1 MNILAIETS
10 CDDTGVAVLNDGLVL
25 SNIVAS
31 QLVHSDYGGVVPELA
46 SREHLKSIV
55 PVCEKALQTAALQ
68 LADIDAV
75 AYTEGPGLLGSLITG
90 LSFAKSIALARQIPL
105 IPVNH
110 LEAHVL
116 AHFIDEPK
124 PTFPFLCLTVS
135 GGHTQILIV
144 KSVVEMEVIG
154 ETNDDA
160 VGEAFDKCAKILGL
174 GYPGGVLIDKL
185 AKSGNPKA
193 FQFPIANIP
202 DFNFSF
208 SGVKTAF
215 LYFVQSCDAK
225 FIAEHLPDICASIQH
240 TLVETLIKKLIMA
253 ANATGIQQIA
263 IAGGVAANSYLR
275 ARLTTMIDERKW
287 QVFIPQMQYCTDNA
301 AMIGIAGWYKWQ
313 AGVHKG
319 MEAGVS
325 ARLPIGHKKQ
335 KELL

>member
-1 MNILAIETS
+1 MNLLAIETS
-10 CDDTGVAVLNDGLVL
+10 CDDTGIAVLNDGLVL

-110 LEAHVL
+110 MEAHVL

-124 PTFPFLCLTVS
+124 PSFPFLCLTVS

-215 LYFVQSCDAK
+215 LYFVQSRDAK

-240 TLVETLIKKLIMA
+240 TLVETLIKKLILA

-325 ARLPIGHKKQ
+325 ARLPISQKKQ